1 MKKIIPYLLSIILLV
16 ILITI
21 IILNKKEVSNLKSEV
36 DSYKKKVE
44 DLTNKDKE
52 DNKNT
57 TEDIVYKECTYT
69 RTYEFKDYY
78 NYNTTDK
85 NNYYVVLDT
94 YLSKTGP
101 IIEKISTDIFPKN
114 FKKDNSYEITYHTE
128 IRYDTNKKIIS
139 ENNEIISI
147 KKTDKTGMG
156 QEQGAC
162 ILK

>member
-1 MKKIIPYLLSIILLV
+1 MKKIIPSLLSIILLV

-147 KKTDKTGMG
+147 KKTDKTGMD

>member
-1 MKKIIPYLLSIILLV
+1 MKKIIPYLLSAILLA
-16 ILITI
+16 ILITTT
-21 IILNKKEVSNLKSEV
+21 ILNKKELSDLNSEV

-44 DLTNKDKE
+44 DLTNKE

-57 TEDIVYKECTYT
+57 LEDIVYKECTYT

-78 NYNTTDK
+78 NYNTADE

-101 IIEKISTDIFPKN
+101 IIEKVTTDIFPKN
-114 FKKDNSYEITYHTE
+114 FVKDKSYEITYHTE
-128 IRYDTNKKIIS
+128 IRYDNNKNIIS
-139 ENNEIISI
+139 QSKEIVSI
-147 KKTDKTGMG
+147 KKTDKTGMD

-162 ILK
+162 VLK

>member
-21 IILNKKEVSNLKSEV
+21 IILNKKEVSNLNSEL

-101 IIEKISTDIFPKN
+101 IIEKVTTDIFPKN

-139 ENNEIISI
+139 ANKEIISI

>member
-1 MKKIIPYLLSIILLV
+1 MKKIIPYLLSAILLA
-16 ILITI
+16 ILITTT
-21 IILNKKEVSNLKSEV
+21 ILNKKELSDLNSEV

-44 DLTNKDKE
+44 DLTIKE

-57 TEDIVYKECTYT
+57 LEDIIYKECTYT

-101 IIEKISTDIFPKN
+101 IIEKITTDTFPKN
-114 FKKDNSYEITYHTE
+114 FIKDKSYEIIYHTE
-128 IRYDTNKKIIS
+128 IRYDNNKNIIS
-139 ENNEIISI
+139 QNKEIVSI
-147 KKTDKTGMG
+147 KKTDKTGMD

-162 ILK
+162 VLK

>member
-16 ILITI
+16 ILITTT
-21 IILNKKEVSNLKSEV
+21 ILNKKELSDLNSEV

-139 ENNEIISI
+139 ANKEIISI

>member
-1 MKKIIPYLLSIILLV
+1 MKKIIPYLLSVILLV
-16 ILITI
+16 VLITTT
-21 IILNKKEVSNLKSEV
+21 ILNKKELSDLNSEV

-44 DLTNKDKE
+44 NLTNKDKE

-78 NYNTTDK
+78 NYKTTDK
-85 NNYYVVLDT
+85 NNYYIVLDT

-147 KKTDKTGMG
+147 KKTDKTGMD

>member
-16 ILITI
+16 ILITTT
-21 IILNKKEVSNLKSEV
+21 ILNKKELSDLNSEV

-44 DLTNKDKE
+44 NLTNKDKE

-78 NYNTTDK
+78 NYKTIDE
-85 NNYYVVLDT
+85 NNYYIVLDA

-139 ENNEIISI
+139 ANKEIISI
-147 KKTDKTGMG
+147 KKTDKTGMD

>member
-16 ILITI
+16 ILITTT
-21 IILNKKEVSNLKSEV
+21 ILNKKEVSNLNSEV

-78 NYNTTDK
+78 NYNTTNK

>member
-21 IILNKKEVSNLKSEV
+21 IILNKKEVSNLNSEV

-57 TEDIVYKECTYT
+57 AEDIVYKECTYT

-101 IIEKISTDIFPKN
+101 IIEKVTTDIFPKN

-139 ENNEIISI
+139 ANKEIISI
-147 KKTDKTGMG
+147 KKTDKTGMD

>member
-21 IILNKKEVSNLKSEV
+21 IILNKKEVSNLNSEV

-44 DLTNKDKE
+44 ALTNKDKE

-78 NYNTTDK
+78 NYNTIDE

-147 KKTDKTGMG
+147 KKTDKTGMD

>member
-21 IILNKKEVSNLKSEV
+21 IILNKKEVSNLNIEL

-147 KKTDKTGMG
+147 KKTDKTGMD